1 MTTFTITDLEN
12 QADHLSTQISLLQR
26 QQDALHITAQLLRA
40 GAVETVAA
48 ATLDQTLQDLPPL
61 SPPAQD
67 DLPPNNLPVHNL
79 EDLDIDFSGTRNLL
93 ERLKLIGRAAE
104 GHYLSLGVIAHY
116 LQKARPNRKG
126 SRRSLKTYI
135 RTCISKHPQHFER
148 VAPGIYRYYDQPR
161 PRSVWQTDGYQ
172 PANDP
177 EH

>member
-12 QADHLSTQISLLQR
+12 QVDHLSTQISQLQR
-26 QQDALHITAQLLRA
+26 QQDALRITAQLLRV

-48 ATLDQTLQDLPPL
+48 ATLDQPLQDLPPP

-67 DLPPNNLPVHNL
+67 DLPPNNLPIHNP
-79 EDLDIDFSGTRNLL
+79 EDLDLDFTGTRNLL
-93 ERLKLIGRAAE
+93 DRLRVIGRAAE

-135 RTCISKHPQHFER
+135 RTCISKHPEHFER
-148 VAPGIYRYYDQPR
+148 VSFGTYRYHDTPR
-161 PRSVWQTDGYQ
+161 PRSVWQTDGYDHS
-172 PANDP
+172 ADP